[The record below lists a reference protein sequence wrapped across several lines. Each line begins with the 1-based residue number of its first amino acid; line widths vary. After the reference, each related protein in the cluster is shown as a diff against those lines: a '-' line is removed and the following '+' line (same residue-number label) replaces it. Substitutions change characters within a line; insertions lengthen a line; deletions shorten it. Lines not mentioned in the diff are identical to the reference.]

1 MEKTL
6 KKENLKIAIQK
17 DGRLTEDSLKVL
29 KLMGLELETY
39 GRRLFAT
46 CRNFPVEVLF
56 CRDDDIPGYVENG
69 VADIG
74 IVGNN
79 ILQEARIEANELF
92 RPGFGYCKLAI
103 AVPKESPI
111 QDISELEGKRIAT
124 SFPNS
129 VTDYFAK
136 QNINVKVIEI
146 AGAVEITPALGV
158 ADAIV
163 DITATGST
171 MMLNDLRLLET
182 IGETEAVII
191 TNNQPLPNDKQLLL
205 DQMLTRLAGV
215 TSAKNLKYVM
225 MNAPEETLEE
235 LKTVAH
241 GLNSPTVMKLARD
254 GWLAIHAVID
264 EDEFWEI
271 VPKLKK
277 LGAEGILV
285 LPIEKIV
292 S

>member
-17 DGRLTEDSLKVL
+17 DGRLTDDSLEVL
-29 KLMGLELETY
+29 EQMGLELETY

-56 CRDDDIPGYVENG
+56 CRDDDIPGYVESG

-79 ILQEARIEANELF
+79 ILKESRMQATELL

-103 AVPKESPI
+103 AVPKESQI
-111 QDISELEGKRIAT
+111 QSVEDLAGKRIST
-124 SFPNS
+124 SFPNT
-129 VTDYFAK
+129 VEDYFKAR
-136 QNINVKVIEI
+136 NIDVKIVEI

-158 ADAIV
+158 SDAIV

-171 MMLNDLRLLET
+171 MVLNDLRIIET
-182 IGETEAVII
+182 IDETEAVII
-191 TNNQPLPNDKQLLL
+191 SNGEQLPAQKQQLLE
-205 DQMLTRLAGV
+205 QMLTRLSGV
-215 TSAKNLKYVM
+215 TAAKNLKYVM
-225 MNAPEETLEE
+225 MNAPEATLEE
-235 LKTVAH
+235 IKTIAH

-254 GWLAIHAVID
+254 GWLAIHAVIN